1 MPDTSAPPAA
11 SLRRRLAS
19 LVYEALLLAVVLWA
33 AGALFT
39 LIVPDATPPVPR
51 ALLQAFLLA
60 VAFAYFASCWT
71 RGGQTLAMKTW
82 RIRVTSASG
91 LPLTLKQAL
100 LRFVLAALGI
110 GLAGAGLLWACFDR
124 DRQFLH
130 DRLTGTKIVRSE
142 R

>member
-1 MPDTSAPPAA
+1 MPDSLVLPAA

-19 LVYEALLLAVVLWA
+19 LVYEALLLAAVLWA

-39 LIVPDATPPVPR
+39 LIVPDVTSPLPR
-51 ALLQAFLLA
+51 ALLRAFLLA
-60 VAFAYFASCWT
+60 VAFAYFAWCWT

-82 RIRVTSASG
+82 RIRVLSTSG

-100 LRFVLAALGI
+100 LRFVLAVFGI
-110 GLAGAGLLWACFDR
+110 GLAGCGLLWAWFDR

-130 DRLTGTKIVRSE
+130 DRLAGTRIVKS
-142 R
+142 

>member
-1 MPDTSAPPAA
+1 MPDTSPAA

-19 LVYEALLLAVVLWA
+19 LVYEALLLAAVLWA

-39 LIVPDATPPVPR
+39 LMVPDASPPLPQG
-51 ALLQAFLLA
+51 LLRAFLLA
-60 VAFAYFASCWT
+60 VAFAYFAWCWT

-82 RIRVTSASG
+82 RIRVLSASG

-100 LRFVLAALGI
+100 LRFVLAVLGI
-110 GLAGAGLLWACFDR
+110 GLAGCGLLWAWFDR

-130 DRLTGTKIVRSE
+130 DRLAGTKIVRE
-142 R
+142 E